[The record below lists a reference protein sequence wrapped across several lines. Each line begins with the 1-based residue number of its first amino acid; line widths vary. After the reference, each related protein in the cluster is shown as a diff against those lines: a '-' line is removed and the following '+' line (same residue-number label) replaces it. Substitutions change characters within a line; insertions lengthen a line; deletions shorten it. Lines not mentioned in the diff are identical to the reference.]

1 MTYVVP
7 LLSILLLVLHRFGIK
22 PTGFTIATSPSMVW
36 PLSVSLISSPALR
49 SHPFFG
55 VTWFSPRGHPATP
68 QTWAASSCLGPKAFA
83 CISLVEEYVFLQDSL
98 CASFHVAHI
107 SLEKLSLAALSKNI
121 PPYPCHPLIPM
132 TLIYVLY
139 YILPCGS
146 AGKQSTC
153 NVGDLGSIR
162 WEDALEKGTATQYSV
177 LENSMNCI
185 VHGVAKSW
193 TRLSDFH
200 FSHLNICSLV
210 PPFFY

>member
-1 MTYVVP
+1 
-7 LLSILLLVLHRFGIK
+7 
-22 PTGFTIATSPSMVW
+22 MVW

-132 TLIYVLY
+132 TLNYVLY

-153 NVGDLGSIR
+153 NVGDLGSIPGLGR
-162 WEDALEKGTATQYSV
+162 CPGEGKGYPVSCPREFCELYSPWGGKE
-177 LENSMNCI
+177 LDTTE
-185 VHGVAKSW
+185 
-193 TRLSDFH
+193 
-200 FSHLNICSLV
+200 
-210 PPFFY
+210 